1 MPLQVD
7 IEDILPIGGTEDSL
21 IAVTTGQISVRVNPS
36 VTPYTFDAHDPR
48 VVTMES
54 FDGTPVGEFIGPGA
68 EENATRLCAMLRLC
82 DGVGTDV
89 LHGLYGK
96 LSEIL
101 DTDLFPSAKEMFT
114 RKEMRDDSQGA
125 MQHLQA

>member
-1 MPLQVD
+1 MKNF
-7 IEDILPIGGTEDSL
+7 PIGDKADTLVS
-21 IAVTTGQISVRVNPS
+21 TGGYRPAHVNPS
-36 VTPYTFDAHDPR
+36 VTPWMFNAEDPR
-48 VVTMES
+48 HVLMES